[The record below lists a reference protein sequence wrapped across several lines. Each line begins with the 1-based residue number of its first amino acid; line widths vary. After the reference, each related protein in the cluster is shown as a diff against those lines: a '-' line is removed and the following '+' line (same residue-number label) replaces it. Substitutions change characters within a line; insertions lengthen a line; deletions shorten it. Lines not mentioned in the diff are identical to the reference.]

1 MFIGM
6 VVRSETIG
14 PSCSV
19 QFDMAAKDMGK
30 RTRLQK
36 IDNSQGAF
44 AVSCGVFNQQ
54 STRQQKISRK
64 KNGGSVVV
72 KCHVRLVVPR
82 RGNYVHRSAASIDL
96 RDSIRPLIETEE
108 RSNTLQI
115 QQHTPHSPNPP

>member
-64 KNGGSVVV
+64 KNGGLAVV
-72 KCHVRLVVPR
+72 KCHIRFFVPR
-82 RGNYVHRSAASIDL
+82 RGNYVHRSCAQIHFGDAIW
-96 RDSIRPLIETEE
+96 PLIETY
-108 RSNTLQI
+108 
-115 QQHTPHSPNPP
+115 